1 MAAFFAVVVILL
13 GVCGVTFIY
22 LHTRSKDMQRLDAE
36 MSEDFSEEF
45 ELDDQGQPSEKGME
59 EMVEWLEDDLRDS
72 RLGQSVEIESFQEL
86 PQKHS
91 DEIS

>member
-1 MAAFFAVVVILL
+1 MAAFFTVVVILL
-13 GVCGVTFIY
+13 GISGVTYIY
-22 LHTRSKDMQRLDAE
+22 LRTRTKDAQRLDAE

-45 ELDDQGQPSEKGME
+45 ELNDQGQPSEKGME
-59 EMVEWLEDDLRDS
+59 EMVEWLEDDLRES

-86 PQKHS
+86 PQKRS

>member
-1 MAAFFAVVVILL
+1 MAAFFTVVVILL
-13 GVCGVTFIY
+13 GISGVTYIY
-22 LHTRSKDMQRLDAE
+22 LCTRTKDAQRLDAE

-59 EMVEWLEDDLRDS
+59 EMVEWLEDDLRES

-86 PQKHS
+86 PQKRS